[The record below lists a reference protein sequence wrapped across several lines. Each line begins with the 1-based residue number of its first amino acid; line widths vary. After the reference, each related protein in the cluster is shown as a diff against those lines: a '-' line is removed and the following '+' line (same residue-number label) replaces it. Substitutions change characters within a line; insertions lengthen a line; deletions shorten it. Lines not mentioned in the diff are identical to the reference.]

1 MQRTL
6 LIGHNGV
13 NWREWLKTNR
23 GDQPFI
29 CLEPSDPLQSPP
41 GRFTLTVGE
50 KTIAWRF
57 YGSLDA
63 QRAPHILLT
72 ALFKLVAASPQPPI
86 VQFPAYRPYPLLRQ
100 TLLAACELFQPER
113 VLVAKGTEIDRNGF
127 TVGPEEVELER
138 SFPPVVVNAQR
149 KAQWIKLADEAITH
163 IIPFDQLTIE
173 GTRLGSGTAV
183 RAEEIQK
190 LAIPELLYAETMGS
204 SLLAVSKRDLDEHS
218 LAKLS
223 DHFETHRAVVSA
235 PDSYWGLLCSFAR
248 ETGEDFGIGFVERV
262 DFAARAIQVR
272 NTAVEGA
279 PVRILRIGTLRLDSA
294 GNELGEVKPWQ
305 V

>member
-6 LIGHNGV
+6 LIGHVGV
-13 NWREWLKTNR
+13 TWREWLKTHR
-23 GDQPFI
+23 GEQPLI
-29 CLEPSDPLQSPP
+29 CLDPADPSQAPP
-41 GRFTLTVGE
+41 GRITLTVDE
-50 KTIAWRF
+50 KTPAWRF

-72 ALFKLVAASPQPPI
+72 ALFKLAGQSPLPPI
-86 VQFPAYRPYPLLRQ
+86 VQFPPYRPFPLLRQ

-113 VLVAKGTEIDRNGF
+113 VIIAKGTEIDRNGF
-127 TVGPEEVELER
+127 TVGPEEVELEQ
-138 SFPPVVVNAQR
+138 SFPNVVINAQR
-149 KAQWIKLADEAITH
+149 KAQWIKLADEATSH
-163 IIPFDQLTIE
+163 ILPFDRITIE
-173 GTRLGSGTAV
+173 GTRLGSGSPV
-183 RAEEIQK
+183 RSEELQK
-190 LAIPELLYAETMGS
+190 LAIPDLLYAETMGS
-204 SLLAVSKRDLDEHS
+204 SLLAVSKRDLDEHA

-223 DHFETHRAVVSA
+223 DHFEAHRAVVSA

-262 DFAARAIQVR
+262 DFPARTIQVR

>member
-6 LIGHNGV
+6 LIGHVGV
-13 NWREWLKTNR
+13 SWREWLRSNR
-23 GDQPFI
+23 ASQPFI
-29 CLEPSDPLQSPP
+29 CLDPADPTQGPP
-41 GRFTLTVGE
+41 GRITLSVDD
-50 KTIAWRF
+50 KVIAWRF
-57 YGSLDA
+57 YGSLDS

-72 ALFKLVAASPQPPI
+72 ALYKLAEQSPGPPI
-86 VQFPAYRPYPLLRQ
+86 VQFPAYRPFPLLRQ

-113 VLVAKGTEIDRNGF
+113 VVIAKGTEIDRNGF
-127 TVGPEEVELER
+127 TVGPEEEELER
-138 SFPPVVVNAQR
+138 SFPSVVVNAQR
-149 KAQWIKLADEAITH
+149 KAQWIKLADEAVTH
-163 IIPFDQLTIE
+163 SLPFDQITFE
-173 GTRLGSGTAV
+173 GARLGSGTPV
-183 RAEEIQK
+183 KHEELQR
-190 LAIPELLYAETMGS
+190 LAIPDLLYAETMGS
-204 SLLAVSKRDLDEHS
+204 SLLVVSKRDLDEYA
-218 LAKLS
+218 LGKLS
-223 DHFETHRAVVSA
+223 DHFEAHRAIVST

-262 DFAARAIQVR
+262 DFAARTIQVR